1 MICKTLKCVVRMKKA
16 LQDAKNLDDS
26 WIKEESDTIEL
37 IDLKKKK
44 LFLQKVVH
52 RIDLNCIHYIND
64 YNYFLK
70 NIFFPVNQTL
80 SSKMSYFI
88 NHFKINEK
96 VNLKSQYAF
105 AVIELKTGERI
116 LIGPFKPKNV
126 GQTGKYPDIH
136 HSEHQ
141 CINNLKQEIKYMKK
155 KKRIIKAIYIFTKYS
170 PCLCIKGKLCPCM
183 TQLANFSKD
192 MYNEFNIDI
201 YITFQDIY
209 GATGSTAQ
217 TIKSFVKTSDKLSKN
232 YEDSRNKILRLM
244 KQVKKQYSRSKFTF
258 FLGDKDQERFK
269 NDIIKEMKEIKPD
282 LEIELKIKFPSNP
295 ILLHEF
301 KSFGEKQTNNIKT
314 QLKNYNFTREIAEN
328 ICSLFNSKWCEI
340 ADDKYNDFI
349 YEKLSDYFKIFAV
362 AFAYKDIKAFTNHF
376 NLEKGTIICLN
387 LE

>member
-1 MICKTLKCVVRMKKA
+1 MKKA
-16 LQDAKNLDDS
+16 SQDAKNLES
-26 WIKEESDTIEL
+26 WVQEESDTIEL
-37 IDLKKKK
+37 IDLSNRM
-44 LFLQKVVH
+44 LSVQKVVI
-52 RIDLNCIHYIND
+52 RIDLNCIHYIN
-64 YNYFLK
+64 NYFL
-70 NIFFPVNQTL
+70 NNNFFPVNQTL

-88 NHFKINEK
+88 KHFKINEK
-96 VNLKSQYAF
+96 VDLKSQYAF
-105 AVIELKTGERI
+105 AVIELKTGKFI
-116 LIGPFKPKNV
+116 SVGPFKPKKV

-141 CINNLKQEIKYMKK
+141 CINNLKLKIKYMKK
-155 KKRIIKAIYIFTKYS
+155 KKIIITTIYIFTNYS
-170 PCLCIKGKLCPCM
+170 PCLGIKGKLCPCM

-201 YITFQDIY
+201 YIAFQDIY

-217 TIKSFVKTSDKLSKN
+217 TIKSLVKTSDKLSKN
-232 YEDSRNKILRLM
+232 YEESRNKILSLM
-244 KQVKKQYSRSKFTF
+244 KQVKKQYSRSKFYF

-269 NDIIKEMKEIKPD
+269 NYIIKYIKEIKPD

-314 QLKNYNFTREIAEN
+314 LLKNYNFTREVAEN
-328 ICSLFNSKWCEI
+328 ICSQFNSKWCEI

-349 YEKLSDYFKIFAV
+349 YKKLSDYFNIFAV

-376 NLEKGTIICLN
+376 NLEKVQL
-387 LE
+387 